1 MAIKEIEPKV
11 ITTGKIPDS
20 HIVFL
25 DEIFKSNDGI
35 LNSLLTA
42 LNERVYTNEGQT
54 MKIPTIS
61 FFAAS
66 NEIPDFSEPENE
78 ILKPLY
84 DRFDLKIVTEYVK
97 EKDNRSTYIGNKNNN
112 LH

>member
-1 MAIKEIEPKV
+1 
-11 ITTGKIPDS
+11 
-20 HIVFL
+20 
-25 DEIFKSNDGI
+25 
-35 LNSLLTA
+35 
-42 LNERVYTNEGQT
+42 

-97 EKDNRSTYIGNKNNN
+97 EKENRIKLY
-112 LH
+112 

>member
-1 MAIKEIEPKV
+1 
-11 ITTGKIPDS
+11 
-20 HIVFL
+20 
-25 DEIFKSNDGI
+25 
-35 LNSLLTA
+35 
-42 LNERVYTNEGQT
+42 

-97 EKDNRSTYIGNKNNN
+97 EKGESSSYIETKTTICIKE
-112 LH
+112 